1 MRRRSIRFQ
10 LTAWYAAVL
19 TAGLALFGGL
29 IWVALRQR
37 LIRDIDRDIEG
48 TASRFERYF
57 RSQSAKAAGEQL
69 SDELEEFS
77 QALSPGSHI
86 HLLGAGGFTFRY
98 PASAPAE
105 APKFRIHRRQFTSG
119 GEVFDLEIGAPI
131 GDVLHTLDLLRLL
144 LWSLL
149 PVVIGIACIGGAWLS
164 GRALK
169 PVRDVT
175 AAALTISI
183 ENLSG
188 RLPVPAT
195 GDELARLTEVLNTML
210 ARLEAAVR
218 TLSQFVA
225 DASHEFRTPLA
236 VLRTT
241 TELAL
246 RRERTPESYR
256 DSLQQVASEAE
267 RMTQLVEDLLILAR
281 SDTGM
286 AEMPL
291 SPIDA
296 RDVLGDVYA
305 EMLPLAELRQVKV
318 KLETGEESAMV
329 SGNRPALRR
338 LFLALLDN
346 ALKYS
351 RAGGDVLLTVHR
363 GDSHVT
369 ITIEDSGIGI
379 SEADLPHIFK
389 RFYRANRAR
398 SGGGYGL
405 GLSLAE
411 SIARAHGARID
422 VRSVE
427 GASSVFQVTFAAREA
442 SPPLLQRTFSFP
454 R

>member
-1 MRRRSIRFQ
+1 M
-10 LTAWYAAVL
+10 
-19 TAGLALFGGL
+19 
-29 IWVALRQR
+29 
-37 LIRDIDRDIEG
+37 
-48 TASRFERYF
+48 
-57 RSQSAKAAGEQL
+57 K
-69 SDELEEFS
+69 
-77 QALSPGSHI
+77 
-86 HLLGAGGFTFRY
+86 
-98 PASAPAE
+98 
-105 APKFRIHRRQFTSG
+105 
-119 GEVFDLEIGAPI
+119 
-131 GDVLHTLDLLRLL
+131 
-144 LWSLL
+144 
-149 PVVIGIACIGGAWLS
+149 
-164 GRALK
+164 
-169 PVRDVT
+169 
-175 AAALTISI
+175 
-183 ENLSG
+183 
-188 RLPVPAT
+188 
-195 GDELARLTEVLNTML
+195 
-210 ARLEAAVR
+210 

-236 VLRTT
+236 VLRAT

-267 RMTQLVEDLLILAR
+267 RMTQLVEDLLLLAR

-296 RDVLGDVYA
+296 RDVLRDVFA
-305 EMLPLAELRQVKV
+305 EMLPLAGLRQVKV
-318 KLETGEESAMV
+318 KLELGEESAMI

-351 RAGGDVLLTVHR
+351 GAGGDVLLTVQR
-363 GDSHVT
+363 SDSHVA

-427 GASSVFQVTFAAREA
+427 GASSVFQVMFAARVA
-442 SPPLLQRTFSFP
+442 RQAVIHATPSPSVL
-454 R
+454 

>member
-10 LTAWYAAVL
+10 LTAWYAAIL
-19 TAGLALFGGL
+19 TAGLGFFGVL

-48 TASRFERYF
+48 TAPRFERYLK
-57 RSQSAKAAGEQL
+57 SQSAKAAGEQL

-86 HLLGAGGFTFRY
+86 HLFGAGGFTFRY
-98 PASAPAE
+98 PASAPAD
-105 APKFRIHRRQFTSG
+105 APKFRIHRRQFTST
-119 GEVFDLEIGAPI
+119 GEIFDLEIGAPI

-149 PVVIGIACIGGAWLS
+149 PVVIGIACVGGAWLS
-164 GRALK
+164 RRALK

-195 GDELARLTEVLNTML
+195 GDELARLTEGLNTML
-210 ARLEAAVR
+210 ARLEAAAK

-246 RRERTPESYR
+246 RRERSPESYR

-296 RDVLGDVYA
+296 RDVLRDVFA
-305 EMLPLAELRQVKV
+305 EMLPLADLRQIKV
-318 KLETGEESAMV
+318 TLETGQESAMV

-351 RAGGDVLLTVHR
+351 RAGGEVL
-363 GDSHVT
+363 VT
-369 ITIEDSGIGI
+369 AQRSDAQVIITIEDSGIGI

-427 GASSVFQVTFAAREA
+427 GASSVFRVTFAAREA
-442 SPPLLQRTFSFP
+442 SLPILQRTFSFP
-454 R
+454 Q